1 MISIDDPYIHDEVYA
16 CHDDGD
22 VGDDVHGDVY
32 NDFHADVEEHI
43 HDGVDVADDVDSDDA
58 VDDFAGDA
66 VGDDGHA
73 NVDVGAV
80 DDNVDDVDFF
90 SVSINFRIDKTM
102 YIWRRVEAWWVSGWL
117 GN

>member
-32 NDFHADVEEHI
+32 NDFHADVEEDI
-43 HDGVDVADDVDSDDA
+43 HDGVDVADDVDFDDD
-58 VDDFAGDA
+58 VDVAAGDD
-66 VGDDGHA
+66 VGDYGHV

-80 DDNVDDVDFF
+80 DDNVEDVDFF

-102 YIWRRVEAWWVSGWL
+102 YIWRRVEAWWVSG
-117 GN
+117 

>member
-43 HDGVDVADDVDSDDA
+43 HDGVDVADDVDFDDD
-58 VDDFAGDA
+58 VDVAAGDD
-66 VGDDGHA
+66 VGDYGHV

-80 DDNVDDVDFF
+80 DDNVEDVDFF
-90 SVSINFRIDKTM
+90 SVSITFRIDKTM
-102 YIWRRVEAWWVSGWL
+102 YIWRRVEAW
-117 GN
+117 